1 MSNIEKRLI
10 KLGISLPEKPKPVA
24 NYVPGV
30 RTGKLL
36 FTAGL
41 GPANRIDGNIPTGK
55 VGKDLTVQE
64 GYEAARL
71 TGLNALA
78 RLKGELGDLDKV
90 TRIIKVLA
98 MVNCTSDFTQQP
110 AVANGFSDLMVE
122 VFGDKGK
129 HARSAV
135 GMNALPNNIPI
146 EIEMIVE
153 VSQ

>member
-1 MSNIEKRLI
+1 MSNVEDRL
-10 KLGISLPEKPKPVA
+10 KELGISLPERPSPVA

-30 RTGKLL
+30 KIGNLL
-36 FTAGL
+36 FTAGV
-41 GPANRIDGNIPTGK
+41 GPANRPDGTIPTGK
-55 VGKDLTVQE
+55 VGKDLTVEE
-64 GYEAARL
+64 GYAAARL

-78 RLKGELGDLDKV
+78 RLKGEMGDLDKV

-98 MVNCTSDFTQQP
+98 MVNCTPDFTQQP

-122 VFGDKGK
+122 VFGDKGR

-153 VSQ
+153 VSL